1 MAARWGASGRRGEF
15 PRLRPRAVL
24 PAVRVEFGELTP
36 ETVPFIGQAAY
47 IQLELFENLA
57 RAVTTAPNLADKEGV
72 SVMARV
78 TLKKH
83 HRLIAELRSLDQE
96 PASAMAPFAPAIDAF
111 RIATQGSDW
120 YELLLTSHITAGI
133 LDEFFISVSGSL
145 PVNVGPRLAAIIGK
159 NAGADAVVDALRTA
173 IAEDPTRASRLAM
186 WGRRLV
192 GDTLLVARSALRESN
207 AHAPV
212 EERIEPVFTE
222 LIAAH
227 TRRMDQLGLTA

>member
-1 MAARWGASGRRGEF
+1 MRRGEF
-15 PRLRPRAVL
+15 PRLRPRSAA

-57 RAVTTAPNLADKEGV
+57 RAVTTAPNLSAKEEV
-72 SVMARV
+72 SIVARV

-83 HRLIAELRSLDQE
+83 HRLTAELRALGEE
-96 PASAMAPFAPAIDAF
+96 PAEVMAPFAPAIDAF
-111 RIATQGSDW
+111 RVATQGADW
-120 YELLLTSHITAGI
+120 YELLLTAHITAGI
-133 LDEFFISVSGSL
+133 LDEFFVSLSGAL
-145 PVNVGPRLAAIIGK
+145 PADIGPRLAVIIGRSTGSE
-159 NAGADAVVDALRTA
+159 AVVEELRAATAADA
-173 IAEDPTRASRLAM
+173 PRASRLAM

-192 GDTLLVARSALRESN
+192 GDTLLVARSALHESN

-227 TRRMDQLGLTA
+227 TRRMDRLGLTA